1 MAIHGVGVSVGFTLN
16 QAKSLFF
23 DRAATVRAIGKNTTY
38 ALAGIGGF
46 IMKYARYSIKDGKY
60 QSAPGQPPHTRGAKL
75 LKRFLLFFV
84 DTSSRSVVIG
94 PVKIKGAYD
103 KHTKPDRGNSIPE
116 LLEYGGGFQRL
127 QVKRIFHGTNI
138 EAIGWVAEILKNRG
152 HLMNSDYKF
161 TPDHD
166 AWAGGLSASTSVAT
180 HGTGVVES
188 GPGLI
193 PYRPQH
199 APYTGTA
206 ELWTDVE
213 TRADWF
219 RAMKRPTRWVHRNM
233 PARPF
238 MTPAVDNPKTK
249 AHVEKLLL
257 QLWSKAAA

>member
-1 MAIHGVGVSVGFTLN
+1 MAIQGIGVSVGFTLN

-23 DRAATVRAIGKNTTY
+23 DRQATVRAIGKNTTY

-46 IMKYARYSIKDGKY
+46 IMKYARFSIKDGKY

-84 DTSSRSVVIG
+84 DTSTRSVVIG

-103 KHTKPDRGNSIPE
+103 RHTKPDAGNSIPE

-127 QVKRIFHGTNI
+127 QVKRTFRGSNI
-138 EAIGWVAEILKNRG
+138 EALGWVAEILKSRG
-152 HLMNSDYKF
+152 HLMNADYKF
-161 TPDHD
+161 TPDHQP
-166 AWAGGLSASTSVAT
+166 WGGGIAANM

-199 APYTGTA
+199 TPYTGVA

-219 RAMKRPTRWVHRNM
+219 RAMRRPTRWVHRYM

-238 MTPAVDNPKTK
+238 MKPAVENPKTQ